1 MQTKTLYETDFNL
14 WVESQVA
21 SLQAQSWDNLDL
33 ENLIEEIEGL
43 TRRDKRALTSFLRVA
58 LLHILQWQ
66 YQPQKRSDSW
76 ITSVLNAQSEIT
88 LILEDSPSLKN
99 FIPEAIAKAYP
110 LARRE
115 AAKQTR
121 LPISTF
127 PEHLPYT
134 FKAVMEW
141 DLEAPGE

>member
-14 WVESQVA
+14 WVESQVV
-21 SLQAQSWDNLDL
+21 SLQEHRWENLDL

-43 TRRDKRALTSFLRVA
+43 IRRDKRALTSFIRVA
-58 LLHILQWQ
+58 LAQILKWQ

-76 ITSVLNAQSEIT
+76 IASVPNARSEIS
-88 LILEDSPSLKN
+88 LILEDSPSLRN
-99 FIPEAIAKAYP
+99 FIPEAIAIAYP

-127 PEHLPYT
+127 PEQPPFT
-134 FKAVMEW
+134 FETVMEW
-141 DLEAPGE
+141 DFEAPGE